1 MVQTHKFG
9 YFWLGRRQSQVLVN
23 CLSMLTRK
31 KGLFYTCIR
40 DGATGEL
47 KFELE
52 GHAMG
57 VISVDVS
64 QDGTRNG
71 IITSAFHVRLLTAI
85 QYIGLASSS
94 VDSNIRIWDL
104 EQNGKLTQSIIAAPV
119 ESWKIKF
126 SSDGQHIATGS
137 HNGDI
142 HIYSVETG
150 EKVKSLPTKNK
161 FLMCVAYASIT

>member
-1 MVQTHKFG
+1 M
-9 YFWLGRRQSQVLVN
+9 LVN